1 MQASNEAFRSSAH
14 QKKVPDQ
21 ELDDIFSAFD
31 KVVDRIEQDIDSKSR
46 SSPLKRK
53 GQQKDHDDH
62 LRRLESLVSLPSEL
76 FVEAVK
82 DTCSG
87 CGTVL
92 QSESPDLSGFLP
104 PEVLA
109 KQRIQEGIPVAKV
122 ESTSEGEG
130 ILVEDAP
137 KRVVCQRC
145 YRLTHYG
152 AIEPALRV
160 PPSVAAKSENFS
172 SELSPEKFR
181 RNLEA
186 LKKINSVI
194 IYLVDIFDFH
204 GTFITALRDIV
215 GTKNPILLAVNKVD
229 LLPADMKPS
238 RVETWIKQECA
249 ELGLSDITRV
259 HLISSTKGQNVR
271 ILLAD
276 AVRLAK
282 KRKADIYVIGAANV
296 GKSTFIN
303 QLINMQNR
311 NKAKLR
317 GKKQRSA
324 PTTVDAL
331 TTSVVPGTTLDV
343 IKIPLGSSINLYDT
357 PGLMMPHQ
365 LTNYLDSKDLRAVL
379 PSKTVERVSL
389 RLGEG
394 KALYIGAL
402 ARIEVVSGRPFFFTS
417 FFSPEVKVHP
427 GKTEDALEF
436 TKKHAGALLKP
447 PSSLEAFERL
457 GEWTSKSF
465 TATGEGWKRSCAD
478 IVLSG
483 LGWVALTGAGDI
495 TVRICVPRGVGVFT
509 RESLMP
515 FETQKGVSS
524 YTGATA
530 VNKKQLRKKR
540 RSY

>member
-1 MQASNEAFRSSAH
+1 MQSPNDSAFNTSAKRNDISETEA
-14 QKKVPDQ
+14 K
-21 ELDDIFSAFD
+21 DIIFAFD
-31 KVVDRIEQDIDSKSR
+31 KALDRIEEGIDSNLVRSRTKEQKSHE
-46 SSPLKRK
+46 
-53 GQQKDHDDH
+53 QH
-62 LRRLESLVSLPSEL
+62 LHRLESLVSLPAEL
-76 FVEAVK
+76 CVEAVK

-92 QSESPDLSGFLP
+92 QSESPNIPGFLP

-109 KQRIQEGIPVAKV
+109 KQRLQEGAPATKV
-122 ESTSEGEG
+122 VTTSEQEQA
-130 ILVEDAP
+130 LVEDKP

-152 AIEPALRV
+152 AIEPNLRV
-160 PPSVAAKSENFS
+160 PPSISEENRHVPT
-172 SELSPEKFR
+172 ELSPEKFR

-204 GTFITALRDIV
+204 GTFIPDLRDIV
-215 GTKNPILLAVNKVD
+215 GARNPVLLAVNKVD
-229 LLPADMKPS
+229 LLPSDMKAT

-249 ELGLSDITRV
+249 ELGLSDIARV

-271 ILLAD
+271 ELLAD

-282 KRKADIYVIGAANV
+282 KRRSDIYVIGAANV

-303 QLINMQNR
+303 RLISLQNR
-311 NKAKLR
+311 KRSKPR
-317 GKKQRSA
+317 GKNRGSVSSV
-324 PTTVDAL
+324 TDAL

-343 IKIPLGSSINLYDT
+343 IKIPLGSSLSLYDT

-379 PSKTVERVSL
+379 PSKTIERVSF

-394 KALYIGAL
+394 KALYIGGM

-427 GKTEDALEF
+427 GKAEGAIEF
-436 TKKHAGALLKP
+436 TEKHVGEFLKP
-447 PSSLEAFERL
+447 PSSLEAYEDL
-457 GEWTSKSF
+457 GEWTTKSF
-465 TATGEGWKRSCAD
+465 TAKGEGWKRSCAD

-483 LGWVALTGAGDI
+483 LGWVALTGAGDLN
-495 TVRICVPRGVGVFT
+495 VRICVPRGVGVFT

-530 VNKKQLRKKR
+530 VNRGQLRKKK
-540 RSY
+540 SY